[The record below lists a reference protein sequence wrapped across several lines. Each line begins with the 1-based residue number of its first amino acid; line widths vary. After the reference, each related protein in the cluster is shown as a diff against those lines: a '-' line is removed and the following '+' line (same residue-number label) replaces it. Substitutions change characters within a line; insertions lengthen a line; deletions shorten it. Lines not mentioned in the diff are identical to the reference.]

1 MVGIVSFGGYIPR
14 LRLNRGAVYGAN
26 AWMAPGLIA
35 AAGGERSMA
44 NWDEDSL
51 TMAVEASRNCI
62 EGFDKRTIDAAYL
75 ASINHPFE
83 DRLNAGILSTALNLV
98 ENIEAADF
106 SGSTRA
112 GSSALLAG
120 LNAVKSGDYRS
131 ALVASGDRRI
141 TKMAYLHELW
151 AGDGAAALL
160 LGSDHV
166 IAEYKGSFTV
176 THDFADHYRGD
187 NHKFD
192 YNWEER
198 WIKDEGFLK
207 IAPRAIKGLMDK
219 TGITGPEVAKF
230 IMPCVFG
237 KVPFQIAGKFEI
249 PAENVSDTMH
259 NLCGD
264 TGSAHSLVMLVS
276 ALEQANPGDKL
287 VVVSF
292 GQGCSAMLFEV
303 TGEIKKLSA
312 RRAISR
318 SLADRK
324 EEHNYLKFLTHRG
337 MLQQDWTIRAEANW
351 KTALST
357 LYRNRKMILAMVG
370 GVCTKCGTSQFPKAE
385 ICVNPD
391 CKAVNTQ
398 EDCEFADEPGEIM
411 SYTSDLLTYTL
422 DPPAH
427 YGMVTFANGGRGMFD
442 FTDYENGKIEVGLP
456 VRMVFRIRNIDQQRG
471 FTQYYWKAKPIIKQE
486 EA

>member
-1 MVGIVSFGGYIPR
+1 MVGIVSYGGYIPK
-14 LRLNRGAVYGAN
+14 LRLNRGIVYGAN
-26 AWMAPGLIA
+26 AWMAPGLIG

-51 TMAVEASRNCI
+51 TMAVEASRDCI
-62 EGFDKRTIDAAYL
+62 NGFDKSSIDATYL
-75 ASINHPFE
+75 ASINLPFE
-83 DRLNAGILSTALNLV
+83 DRLNAGILSTALNLD

-106 SGSTRA
+106 TGSMRA
-112 GSSALLAG
+112 GASALLAG
-120 LNAVKSGDYRS
+120 LNAVKSGDFKNT
-131 ALVASGDRRI
+131 LVATADRRI

-160 LGSDHV
+160 LGTENI
-166 IAEYKGSFTV
+166 IAEYKGSATI
-176 THDFADHYRGD
+176 THDFVDHYRGGGF
-187 NHKFD
+187 NFD

-198 WIKDEGFLK
+198 WIKDEGILK
-207 IAPRAIKGLMDK
+207 IAPKAVQALIDK
-219 TGITGPEVAKF
+219 TGIKGKDVARF
-230 IMPCVFG
+230 VMPCVFG
-237 KVPFQIAGKFEI
+237 KVPFQVAGKFDI

-259 NLCGD
+259 NVCGD
-264 TGSAHSLVMLVS
+264 TGSAHSMVMLVS
-276 ALEQANPGDKL
+276 ALENAKPGDKI

-292 GQGCSAMLFEV
+292 GQGCSAILFEV
-303 TGEIKKLSA
+303 TDQIAKLA
-312 RRAISR
+312 KRTGISG

-337 MLQQDWTIRAEANW
+337 MLQQDWGIRAEANW

-370 GVCTKCGTSQFPKAE
+370 GKCTKCGTSQFPKAE

-391 CKAVNTQ
+391 CKAVKSQ
-398 EDCEFADEPGEIM
+398 EECEFADVPGEIM

-427 YGMVTFANGGRGMFD
+427 YGMITFENGGRGMFD

-456 VRMVFRIRNIDQQRG
+456 VRMVFRIRNIDHQRG
-471 FTQYYWKAKPIIKQE
+471 FTQYYWKAKPIIKQKE
-486 EA
+486 V

>member
-1 MVGIVSFGGYIPR
+1 
-14 LRLNRGAVYGAN
+14 
-26 AWMAPGLIA
+26 
-35 AAGGERSMA
+35 
-44 NWDEDSL
+44 
-51 TMAVEASRNCI
+51 MAVEASRDCI
-62 EGFDKRTIDAAYL
+62 SGFDKGSIDAAYL

-83 DRLNAGILSTALNLV
+83 DRLNAGILATALNLD
-98 ENIEAADF
+98 ESIEAADF

-112 GSSALLAG
+112 GASALLAG
-120 LNAVKSGDYRS
+120 LNAVKSGDYRN
-131 ALVASGDRRI
+131 ALVAAGDRRI

-151 AGDGAAALL
+151 AGDGAAAVLI
-160 LGSDHV
+160 GNDNV
-166 IAEYKGSFTV
+166 IAEFKGVATI
-176 THDFADHYRGD
+176 THDFVDHYRGD
-187 NHKFD
+187 GHKFD

-207 IAPRAIKGLMDK
+207 IAPKAVKNLFTK
-219 TGITGPEVAKF
+219 TGINSRDVARF

-237 KVPFQIAGKFEI
+237 KVPSQIAGMFEI

-259 NLCGD
+259 AVCGD
-264 TGSAHSLVMLVS
+264 TGSAHSLVMLAT

-303 TGEIKKLSA
+303 TANLKKLSK
-312 RRAISR
+312 RRAISG
-318 SLADRK
+318 SLANRK
-324 EEHNYLKFLTHRG
+324 EENNYMKFLTHRG

-370 GVCTKCGTSQFPKAE
+370 GKCTACGTAQFPKAE

-391 CKAVNTQ
+391 CRAVHTQ
-398 EDCEFADEPGEIM
+398 EDCEFSDVPGEIM
-411 SYTSDLLTYTL
+411 SYTSDLLSYTL

-427 YGMVTFANGGRGMFD
+427 YGMVTFENGGRGMFD
-442 FTDYENGKIEVGLP
+442 FTDYENGKIDVGLA
-456 VRMVFRIRNIDQQRG
+456 VRMVFRIRNVDHQRG

-486 EA
+486 ET